1 LEEETRRTSN
11 AETDWCM
18 KNWLVAVSVAM
29 LGAAVFVS
37 PAQAQR
43 HGGASAP
50 AGRNGMALSRGGGMR
65 TGVGRL
71 RRGHRFSG
79 NSGFGPYFD
88 DYDYGY
94 DSGYDSDQGAAQA
107 PPPQV
112 IVGQAGQPSSPAPVP
127 EAPESL
133 VLELHGDH
141 YVRVTNYGESQ
152 SQPETERTSNPTSAV
167 PPANPRRTQAAE
179 PPRELPPAA
188 LVFRDGH
195 EEAIGKYMIVGT
207 TIYTSADYWSSGSWT
222 RKVQIAELD
231 VPATLKLN
239 QERGARFSLPS
250 GPNEVM
256 IRQ

>member
-1 LEEETRRTSN
+1 MNNR
-11 AETDWCM
+11 
-18 KNWLVAVSVAM
+18 LVVLTLAM
-29 LGAAVFVS
+29 LGATVFVS

-43 HGGASAP
+43 HGGFASPP

-65 TGVGRL
+65 IGSGRL
-71 RRGHRFSG
+71 RRSHRFSG
-79 NSGFGPYFD
+79 NSGFAPYFD
-88 DYDYGY
+88 SDYDYGY
-94 DSGYDSDQGAAQA
+94 DYGYDSEPGTAGAT
-107 PPPQV
+107 PPQV
-112 IVGQAGQPSSPAPVP
+112 IVGQAAQPGSPAPVP

-152 SQPETERTSNPTSAV
+152 SQPETERASGLASGAPS
-167 PPANPRRTQAAE
+167 ANPRRSQVAE
-179 PPRELPPAA
+179 PPSELPPAA

-195 EEAIGKYMIVGT
+195 QEAIGKYMIVGT

-256 IRQ
+256 VRP

>member
-1 LEEETRRTSN
+1 MEEETRRSFKV
-11 AETDWCM
+11 ETGWCM
-18 KNWLVAVSVAM
+18 KNRLVAVSLAM
-29 LGAAVFVS
+29 LGATVFVS

-43 HGGASAP
+43 HGGFASAP
-50 AGRNGMALSRGGGMR
+50 AGRNGMAFSRGGGMR

-71 RRGHRFSG
+71 RHGHRFSG
-79 NSGFGPYFD
+79 NAGFGSYFD
-88 DYDYGY
+88 SDYDYGY
-94 DSGYDSDQGAAQA
+94 DSEPREVEA

-112 IVGQAGQPSSPAPVP
+112 IVGQAAQSGSPAPAP

-141 YVRVTNYGESQ
+141 WVRVTNYGESQ
-152 SQPETERTSNPTSAV
+152 SQPETERASNPASAV
-167 PPANPRRTQAAE
+167 PTANPRRTQAAE
-179 PPRELPPAA
+179 PPSELPPAA

-195 EEAIGKYMIVGT
+195 KEEIGKYMIVGT

>member
-1 LEEETRRTSN
+1 
-11 AETDWCM
+11 M
-18 KNWLVAVSVAM
+18 KNRLVVASLAM
-29 LGAAVFVS
+29 LGATVFVS

-43 HGGASAP
+43 HGGFASAP
-50 AGRNGMALSRGGGMR
+50 AGRNGMAFSRGGGMR

-71 RRGHRFSG
+71 RHPHRFSG
-79 NSGFGPYFD
+79 NAGFGSYFD
-88 DYDYGY
+88 SDYDY
-94 DSGYDSDQGAAQA
+94 DSEPGMIEV

-112 IVGQAGQPSSPAPVP
+112 IVGQAAQPSTAAQAP

-141 YVRVTNYGESQ
+141 WVRVTNYGESQ
-152 SQPETERTSNPTSAV
+152 SQPETERASNPASVV

-179 PPRELPPAA
+179 PPSELPPAA

-195 EEAIGKYMIVGT
+195 KEEIGKYMIVGT

-222 RKVQIAELD
+222 RKVQVAELD